1 MPDQPEMWSS
11 LDSNSFRFCKHI
23 ASAAFYSQC
32 ITKMTSRL
40 PQNVSGIL
48 FLSNTPPTGN
58 RRQNIIPFGHWES
71 ARNTE
76 NVANLPVKA
85 ESEISLPP
93 LKRQSSRGPFK
104 GKLLKSLAHFL
115 SRPLLLWGFLKNV
128 LQNFSVL
135 VRALLCLIQN

>member
-71 ARNTE
+71 AREYGKCGQSPCQGRIRNQFATFEKTIQQRTLQRKAFEKLSTFLIPAPVVMGLFKKRITE
-76 NVANLPVKA
+76 
-85 ESEISLPP
+85 
-93 LKRQSSRGPFK
+93 F
-104 GKLLKSLAHFL
+104 
-115 SRPLLLWGFLKNV
+115 
-128 LQNFSVL
+128 
-135 VRALLCLIQN
+135 